1 MMSNRKSWKTILL
14 VVSLMVFVGAASAAA
29 QCGPKVDNFFIF
41 VDQSGS
47 MYMTYY
53 QLNAPKM
60 FAVKQLISQMD
71 RLIPELG
78 YKGGIDLFAPFQ
90 EVQPLSVYKQGMF
103 ASALGMI
110 KDEQKIFGR
119 ETPMKTG
126 ILELEQKAVLEKVT
140 GPTSVILLTDG
151 KASQGEDPLASVK
164 QLVAKYPRVAFH
176 VISLAQPNAKDPRV
190 MKGSGVNR
198 EEERRGAT
206 TNQQIAKLGHGIS
219 VDAADLLNNQAAM
232 QSFVNLVF
240 CAKEKIILRGI
251 QFDFD
256 KSNIKPEYEPI
267 LDEAVSQLKK
277 WVWPDYT
284 LVINGHTDSI
294 GKPDYNMK
302 LSERRAMAIKDYFV
316 TKGIP
321 LNKMK
326 TVGHGPNVPIA
337 DNKTDDGR
345 ALNRRVELDLLQ

>member
-1 MMSNRKSWKTILL
+1 MRKDRKSWKAILL
-14 VVSLMVFVGAASAAA
+14 VVSLMVFAGAASAAA
-29 QCGPKVDNFFIF
+29 QCGPKVDNFFLF

-53 QLNAPKM
+53 QLNASKI

-78 YKGGIDLFAPFQ
+78 YKGGIDLFAPF
-90 EVQPLSVYKQGMF
+90 EEIQPLSVYKQGLF
-103 ASALGMI
+103 APALQRI

-140 GPTSVILLTDG
+140 GPTTVIMLTDG
-151 KASQGEDPLASVK
+151 KASQGEDPLASIK

-176 VISLAQPNAKDPRV
+176 VISLAQPTAKDPRAF
-190 MKGSGVNR
+190 KGSGINR
-198 EEERRGAT
+198 EEEKRGAT
-206 TNQQIAKLGHGIS
+206 TNQQIAKLGHGFF

-240 CAKEKIILRGI
+240 CAKEKIILRGV

-277 WVWPDYT
+277 WVWPDYK
-284 LVINGHTDSI
+284 LVISGHTDSV
-294 GKPDYNMK
+294 GKPDYNQK
-302 LSERRAMAIKDYFV
+302 LSERRAMAIRDYFA
-316 TKGIP
+316 TNGIP
-321 LNKMK
+321 ATKMK
-326 TVGHGPNVPIA
+326 TVGYGQSVPIA
-337 DNKTDDGR
+337 DNKTEDGR